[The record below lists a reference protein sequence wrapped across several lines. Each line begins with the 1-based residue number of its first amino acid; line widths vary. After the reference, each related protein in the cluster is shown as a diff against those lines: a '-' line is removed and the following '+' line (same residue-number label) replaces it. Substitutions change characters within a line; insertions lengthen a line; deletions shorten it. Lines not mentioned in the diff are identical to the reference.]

1 MHSEKMVKYALSAL
15 FHYFKQFAI
24 ARKLNKNGLE
34 IHIPFSDFNHQN
46 LIFSPPVYMSSKSLC
61 EVFICTF
68 IKYAD
73 N

>member
-34 IHIPFSDFNHQN
+34 IKQ
-46 LIFSPPVYMSSKSLC
+46 VK
-61 EVFICTF
+61 
-68 IKYAD
+68 KYFFVTPTLQKT
-73 N
+73 